1 MGNGGGDF
9 GCRWYIWRKVS
20 LVIPGTAYPLPF
32 YPGKI
37 EGIWGAVGTF
47 PITPIELLMSIGTF
61 AFIGLFFILGLKY
74 LELLPADESGQP
86 TPEPAGR
93 T

>member
-1 MGNGGGDF
+1 MAAAILVVVGIF
-9 GCRWYIWRKVS
+9 GERFS

-37 EGIWGAVGTF
+37 EGIWGAVGIF

-61 AFIGLFFILGLKY
+61 ALIGLFFILGLKY
-74 LELLPADESGQP
+74 LELLPADESGQKV
-86 TPEPAGR
+86 PELAKKV
-93 T
+93 